1 MTIECIFEVIKE
13 ILYNNGKS
21 TEGIELVTNKTLND
35 YTIWLYT
42 TALFKIKL
50 GKIKYIYIKKEF
62 KGDVGTDILVEDVKS
77 LDGWVR
83 LKLDTIENIK
93 NIEDVVIKIYEQVNN
108 SDEFA
113 CCHLYEECSEIGK
126 CISLR
131 KERARSCLY
140 RKNLEAGLN
149 FYSIK

>member
-1 MTIECIFEVIKE
+1 MTIECIFNVINE

-21 TEGIELVTNKTLND
+21 IEGIKLAENKTPND

-50 GKIKYIYIKKEF
+50 GKSRYIYIKKEF
-62 KGDVGTDILVEDVKS
+62 KGDVGTDISVEDVKS

-83 LKLDTIENIK
+83 LKLDTIQNIK
-93 NIEDVVIKIYEQVNN
+93 NIEKVVIKIYEQVN
-108 SDEFA
+108 SADEFA
-113 CCHLYEECSEIGK
+113 CCHLYKECSETGK

-131 KERARSCLY
+131 KERARSCIY

-149 FYSIK
+149 FYSIN